1 MALPENMVTGE
12 GQWRTHEIT
21 DFLVEK
27 FDSRVAWDAFGIYD
41 DVVVCDG
48 VHERFQG

>member
-1 MALPENMVTGE
+1 MPENMATGV
-12 GQWRTHEIT
+12 GNRRTHERI
-21 DFLVEK
+21 DFLVEN

-41 DVVVCDG
+41 DVVVRGD